1 MAKKIFA
8 AIALTVGIGFASA
21 GTANATTQ
29 AVLTKPSGSDASV
42 MNLWYR
48 HSSWSNQLACELTG
62 QDLLARGEIIDY
74 YCSHMAA
81 GTGYDY
87 WILNV
92 YVD

>member
-1 MAKKIFA
+1 MANKIFA
-8 AIALTVGIGFASA
+8 AIVLTVGLGFALA

-42 MNLWYR
+42 MNLWYK
-48 HSSWSNQLACELTG
+48 HSSWSNQRACELTG
-62 QDLLARGEIIDY
+62 QDLRARGEIIDY
-74 YCSHMAA
+74 YCSHVGV

-87 WILNV
+87 WILYV